1 MISSLYQ
8 FSLALNMWPEFSTAR
23 GIFCA
28 IAWTATALAVVMF
41 VISMFSDI
49 TGGGVDAGG
58 ADIDTS
64 AGDAGVFSIQAVIGF
79 MLGFGWI
86 GFMGICM
93 GWSVAWSLVAGLVA
107 GVVMFVIVGAIIR
120 FIYSLKSD
128 GTIDYSTLV
137 GKEGTVYVTI
147 PPHGEPG
154 GQVQVAHPNQLLTMP
169 AVQEGD
175 EPLPAQTRIVVTA
188 ATPLQLTVRRLS

>member
-93 GWSVAWSLVAGLVA
+93 GWSVAWSVVAGLVA

-128 GTIDYSTLV
+128 GTIDHTTLV

-154 GQVQVAHPNQLLTMP
+154 GQVQVAHPNQLLTMA

>member
-93 GWSVAWSLVAGLVA
+93 GWSVAWSVVAGLVA

-128 GTIDYSTLV
+128 GTIDYATLV

-154 GQVQVAHPNQLLTMP
+154 GQVQVAHPNQLLTMA

-175 EPLPAQTRIVVTA
+175 DPLPAQTRIVVTA

>member
-1 MISSLYQ
+1 MMDSLYQ

-23 GIFCA
+23 GIFCT
-28 IAWTATALAVVMF
+28 IAWAATALAVVMF
-41 VISMFSDI
+41 LISMVSDI

-64 AGDAGVFSIQAVIGF
+64 AGDAGVFSIQAIIGF

-86 GFMGICM
+86 GFMGTCM
-93 GWSVAWSLVAGLVA
+93 GWSVGWAVLAGLLA
-107 GVVMFVIVGAIIR
+107 GVVMFLIVGAIIR

-128 GTIDYSTLV
+128 GTMDYSTLV

-147 PPHGEPG
+147 PPNGAPG
-154 GQVQVAHPNQLLTMP
+154 GQVQVAHPNQLLTMA
-169 AVQEGD
+169 AVQEGT
-175 EPLPAQTRIVVTA
+175 EPLPAQTRVVVTA
-188 ATPLQLTVRRLS
+188 ATPLQITVRRVS

>member
-8 FSLALNMWPEFSTAR
+8 VSLALNMWPEFSTAR

-93 GWSVAWSLVAGLVA
+93 GWSVAWSVVAGLVA

-128 GTIDYSTLV
+128 GTIDYATLV

-154 GQVQVAHPNQLLTMP
+154 GQVQVAHPNQLLTMA

>member
-8 FSLALNMWPEFSTAR
+8 VSLALNMWPEFSTAR

-86 GFMGICM
+86 GFLGISM
-93 GWSVAWSLVAGLVA
+93 GWSVAWSVVAGLLA

-128 GTIDYSTLV
+128 GTIDYATLV

-154 GQVQVAHPNQLLTMP
+154 GQVQVAHPNQLLTMA